1 MHLIRTIVGLMDVR
15 CRRRALFGFL
25 SAIAN
30 ACHTYTVRG
39 RPMVNQSWVG
49 GLYHTPCISHAR
61 WALGLLKITA
71 RMPMQSIAI
80 RPWSASVRVR
90 RYQTILDVLNGD
102 DPLYEGAE
110 VSRRDIVTMLAGFA
124 RVYAP
129 NQVPT

>member
-1 MHLIRTIVGLMDVR
+1 MHLIRTIVGLMNVR

-30 ACHTYTVRG
+30 AC
-39 RPMVNQSWVG
+39 PCNQSQ
-49 GLYHTPCISHAR
+49 HAHGHR
-61 WALGLLKITA
+61 
-71 RMPMQSIAI
+71 QC
-80 RPWSASVRVR
+80 VR

-102 DPLYEGAE
+102 DPLYQGAE